1 MAVPSEDFRLI
12 SAAAV
17 ASSTIRVSFTAPPLA
32 LSASDPTD
40 ALSPRNYQVSGASAP
55 VVTLATPVADDP
67 LSIDLLLSAEM
78 IAGGT
83 YVLVVSGV
91 KSAAG
96 TALAG
101 TNILSF
107 AATIS
112 ALPNGGAKAS
122 SIVDAIR
129 SFLGTAF
136 RGGSWDSLAYALAA
150 GDEQVA
156 QTARDVFEQLYLSTA
171 SGKYLDRLAG
181 ERGVIRP
188 VGVGMSDDSFRR
200 LAIALTTKVTHNAL
214 WEILEIFFGVE
225 AVRGVLEAGVDEPYA
240 LETGDQLLLSFGDGV
255 VYPITFEA
263 SSFTTIS
270 SASALEIVGAI
281 NERLRSLGSSAWAM
295 PTLNPETNAYRVTL
309 FSPGVGTGS
318 SVEVVGGKAQ
328 GALRFPEV
336 VDCALPIGT
345 ALSVAVPSLGTA
357 EYTISGMTTAPL
369 EAVREGDYVHLS
381 APALNALNQGS
392 FRIESVEVEWTGA
405 SYSQRFT
412 VTNTQAVVQTGPL
425 LTTSDSDLIF
435 WRRGSGTLPARRADV
450 ITADDNQVLIEV
462 PATTA
467 VVERSQ
473 ESAAYLPPV
482 DSFDG
487 TFERRV
493 DGDVLV
499 DLTSAHGMSAGDWVY
514 IGSAVSDMVIA
525 PVTAGDVS
533 TGGLPGTTSTSQRT
547 IVDQIRSPD
556 GIAARWGNTLTTMP
570 NGKVLILGGLAGG
583 GGGVSTASAVTLE
596 ITGTVTNPDGREA
609 LVYNYPNAADSP
621 SPISYHAAVAV
632 SGRIGDGVLRAGGKN
647 AAGAAVS
654 TISFYDQSLDA
665 WSSISNAIHPA
676 CWGLLA
682 IPVRDAGGDLVIIL
696 SGGQTAAATGT
707 AVTSRVETSSG
718 VATVVAGPTDTE
730 VRALHAG
737 CAIDSNTAMWCG
749 GWNPTGAATAV
760 RASTFVVGYDGT
772 TYTSGPLS
780 VARRDHKVIAIGN
793 GRALAI
799 GGYGR
804 VLSRETANRA
814 VHEVELFDLRTKT
827 WIPCGRLRVPRVSPL
842 VEMVGDRV
850 YVAGGWSDYTAE
862 TIETSV
868 EVLDLKT
875 MKWGVV
881 DGASL
886 SLGIHNAS
894 CVVSGAIFSYGSQ
907 MGTDVGSNLAHMLL
921 PGADRRSSPKGL
933 TGLFKV
939 KSTTTSSMVLESETG
954 HYATGALSD
963 LAPLSAREAWGGPY
977 VWDNGGHAVSGVTA
991 LTQSPIPWHGRVAV
1005 LDLDDATSF
1014 PDSEGWVVFNFGKE
1028 NEVGPVKYLGRVS
1041 DTAISLDFSFV
1052 FDKEVPANSDVTFL
1066 VNRGALDTTGLP
1078 NSFYI
1083 TDSSSGRVAAE
1094 SFIRQAVMAGPELN
1108 IRVKYPSDV
1117 GLGNAGRP
1125 AAGTAKITDA
1135 VRVWGSNDVDS
1146 DVVAAQGEEDV

>member
-1 MAVPSEDFRLI
+1 MVQPQDYMHKSGLAGLTIQNYAARPTHGTGTCTLSNFMLAQPFFTGDEPLDLAGMGIYCSATGTANQRLGI
-12 SAAAV
+12 YECTSTRNLYPGALLYDLGTV
-17 ASSTIRVSFTAPPLA
+17 TYGGTGERLASLA
-32 LSASDPTD
+32 M
-40 ALSPRNYQVSGASAP
+40 
-55 VVTLATPVADDP
+55 TLAMTLPAGQMFWLVS
-67 LSIDLLLSAEM
+67 LS
-78 IAGGT
+78 
-83 YVLVVSGV
+83 
-91 KSAAG
+91 
-96 TALAG
+96 
-101 TNILSF
+101 
-107 AATIS
+107 
-112 ALPNGGAKAS
+112 
-122 SIVDAIR
+122 DA
-129 SFLGTAF
+129 
-136 RGGSWDSLAYALAA
+136 
-150 GDEQVA
+150 
-156 QTARDVFEQLYLSTA
+156 
-171 SGKYLDRLAG
+171 
-181 ERGVIRP
+181 
-188 VGVGMSDDSFRR
+188 
-200 LAIALTTKVTHNAL
+200 
-214 WEILEIFFGVE
+214 
-225 AVRGVLEAGVDEPYA
+225 
-240 LETGDQLLLSFGDGV
+240 
-255 VYPITFEA
+255 
-263 SSFTTIS
+263 
-270 SASALEIVGAI
+270 
-281 NERLRSLGSSAWAM
+281 
-295 PTLNPETNAYRVTL
+295 
-309 FSPGVGTGS
+309 
-318 SVEVVGGKAQ
+318 
-328 GALRFPEV
+328 
-336 VDCALPIGT
+336 
-345 ALSVAVPSLGTA
+345 
-357 EYTISGMTTAPL
+357 
-369 EAVREGDYVHLS
+369 
-381 APALNALNQGS
+381 
-392 FRIESVEVEWTGA
+392 
-405 SYSQRFT
+405 
-412 VTNTQAVVQTGPL
+412 
-425 LTTSDSDLIF
+425 
-435 WRRGSGTLPARRADV
+435 GSGTHYSISSSNPSSVPSGVLGASGTSPPNTVATHLQVARTFASGLPA
-450 ITADDNQVLIEV
+450 TF
-462 PATTA
+462 PAGATVA
-467 VVERSQ
+467 GYSG
-473 ESAAYLPPV
+473 ALPAILLDP
-482 DSFDG
+482 
-487 TFERRV
+487 
-493 DGDVLV
+493 
-499 DLTSAHGMSAGDWVY
+499 AP
-514 IGSAVSDMVIA
+514 GS
-525 PVTAGDVS
+525 P
-533 TGGLPGTTSTSQRT
+533 P
-547 IVDQIRSPD
+547 P
-556 GIAARWGNTLTTMP
+556 P
-570 NGKVLILGGLAGG
+570 GG
-583 GGGVSTASAVTLE
+583 GGGGGTSVSTASAVALE

-609 LVYNYPNAADSP
+609 LVYNYSNAADAP
-621 SPISYHAAVAV
+621 SAISYHAAVAV

-647 AAGAAVS
+647 SSGAAVS

-718 VATVVAGPTDTE
+718 VATVVAGPTDSE

-737 CAIDSNTAMWCG
+737 CAIDDHTAMWCG
-749 GWNPTGAATAV
+749 GWDPTGAATAV

-875 MKWGVV
+875 MKWGVA

-907 MGTDVGSNLAHMLL
+907 TETDVGSNLAHMLL

-933 TGLFKV
+933 TGLFRV
-939 KSTTTSSMVLESETG
+939 KSATTSSMVLESETG

-963 LAPLSAREAWGGPY
+963 LTPLSAREEWGGPY

-991 LTQSPIPWHGRVAV
+991 LTQSLIPWHGRVAV

-1014 PDSEGWVVFNFGKE
+1014 PDAEGWVVFNFGKE

-1052 FDKEVPANSDVTFL
+1052 FDQEVPANSDVTLL

-1146 DVVAAQGEEDV
+1146 DVVVAQGEEDV